1 MKTFISI
8 GGVEIPL
15 TESQTEQIR
24 AAFATEPR
32 RRIADVQV
40 GEIFKIDC
48 YEFVV
53 LEQMP
58 GQTAVI
64 LKDVLEET
72 SFGYSNRLPG
82 SKVGEICCEFAE
94 AVADLVGYDGIVEH
108 EVDLT
113 ADDGLKD
120 YGSAQRLA
128 SPLTAEQY
136 RKYVDVLDCHNPKVW
151 WWLATPLSTDTHN
164 CDKYV
169 KCVSPSGYLYGNHC
183 YDDDFGVRPFL
194 IFKSNI
200 FVSG

>member
-24 AAFATEPR
+24 AAFAAEPR
-32 RRIADVQV
+32 RRIADVPV

-53 LEQMP
+53 LEQIP

-64 LKDVLEET
+64 LKDILEKAV
-72 SFGYSNRLPG
+72 FGSNNRLPG
-82 SKVGEICCEFAE
+82 SKADELCCEFAE

-113 ADDGLKD
+113 SDDGLKD
-120 YGSAQRLA
+120 YGSVQRMA

-136 RKYVDVLDCHNPKVW
+136 RKYADVLDRHMPGAW
-151 WWLATPLSTDTHN
+151 WWLATPFSTEKHDD
-164 CDKYV
+164 DKCV
-169 KCVSPSGYLYGNHC
+169 KCVSPSGCLVSSRCNFN
-183 YDDDFGVRPFL
+183 DIGVRPFL
-194 IFKSNI
+194 ILKSDI

>member
-24 AAFATEPR
+24 AAFAAEPCS
-32 RRIADVQV
+32 RIADVPV

-64 LKDVLEET
+64 LKDILEKT
-72 SFGYSNRLPG
+72 VFGSNNRLPG
-82 SKVGEICCEFAE
+82 SKVDELCCEFAE

-113 ADDGLKD
+113 SDDGLKD
-120 YGSAQRLA
+120 YGSVQRLA
-128 SPLTAEQY
+128 SPLMAAQY
-136 RKYVDVLDCHNPKVW
+136 RQYVDVLDRHKPGAW
-151 WWLATPLSTDTHN
+151 WWLATPFSAERHD
-164 CDKYV
+164 DYRFV
-169 KCVSPSGYLYGNHC
+169 KCVSPSGYLNSDHC
-183 YDDDFGVRPFL
+183 NGGGFGVRPFL
-194 IFKSNI
+194 IFKSDI

>member
-24 AAFATEPR
+24 DAFVSEPR
-32 RRIADVQV
+32 SRIADVPV
-40 GEIFKIDC
+40 GETFKIDC

-64 LKDVLEET
+64 LKDVLEKT
-72 SFGYSNRLPG
+72 SFGDSNRLPG
-82 SKVGEICCEFAE
+82 SKVDEICCEFAE
-94 AVADLVGYDGIVEH
+94 AIADLVGYDGIVEH

-113 ADDGLKD
+113 SDDGLKD
-120 YGSAQRLA
+120 YGSVQCLA

-151 WWLATPLSTDTHN
+151 WWLATPFSTEKHDDCN
-164 CDKYV
+164 YV
-169 KCVSPSGYLYGNHC
+169 KCVSPSGCLFNFLC
-183 YDDDFGVRPFL
+183 YNDIGVRPFL
-194 IFKSNI
+194 IFKSDI

>member
-24 AAFATEPR
+24 AAFAAEPR
-32 RRIADVQV
+32 RRIADVPV

-53 LEQMP
+53 LEQIP

-64 LKDVLEET
+64 LKDILEKAV
-72 SFGYSNRLPG
+72 FGSNNRLPG
-82 SKVGEICCEFAE
+82 SKADELCCEFAE

-113 ADDGLKD
+113 SDDGLKD
-120 YGSAQRLA
+120 YGSVQRLA

-136 RKYVDVLDCHNPKVW
+136 RKYVDVLDRHKPGAW
-151 WWLATPLSTDTHN
+151 WWLATPFSTEKHGD
-164 CDKYV
+164 DRYV
-169 KCVSPSGYLYGNHC
+169 KCDSPSGFLYSSHC
-183 YDDDFGVRPFL
+183 NTYDYGVRPFL
-194 IFKSNI
+194 ILKSDI